1 MVPLLILLLALVLIV
16 FPIWAIV
23 SIVSLQRK
31 NEELERRIGAN
42 QAELETLR
50 QAARG
55 QIAASWPV
63 APVAVQPA
71 ARPMPAAATPIPPA
85 PPVITPPPPPVI
97 VTPSIPESKVRQE
110 PAPAVILSAAK
121 PANEPKPAPSQPRFD
136 WEQFTGTKLLAWTGG
151 AAAFLG
157 AAFFIK
163 YSFEHDLI
171 PPAVRVA
178 IGYAFALSL
187 ILGGMR
193 LARGRYAVT
202 AQTFCATGIVCLYAV
217 TFACSTIYNFAAFTP
232 LKTFALMAVI
242 TVAAFVLAVRLGAQV
257 VAVLGMLGGFLTP
270 VLLSTGR
277 DNPFGLFGYI
287 ALLDVGLVALALH
300 QRWLFLVPLGA
311 AGTIAMQIG
320 WAVKFLNPAKAPT
333 AMVVSLVFCAIFLA
347 AHVIGQ
353 RFRRAGPQLLWPA
366 IVLPCVAFVYALGFI
381 GYRSVAAQP
390 WMLFGFVFAADA
402 CLLVLAWLD
411 EESPHAHLVGGMAV
425 CALLATW
432 TATRLT
438 PELVSWALGLYLAL
452 GVVHTAFPLLLER
465 RRPGSTSTWW
475 GQLFPPLALGLML
488 LPMFKV
494 DAVSFVLWPC
504 VLVVDLLAIGL
515 AIFSGAVFAV
525 IVALVLTLIAT
536 ALWMLQTPTTLA
548 HESSLLLVVGGFA
561 AVFFA
566 GSVMLM
572 RRFTSAAADEG
583 SVPAGMKQLP
593 ALSALMPFMLLV
605 LMTQR
610 LPVTDPSGVFGLALL
625 LVLLCLGL
633 TRALRVTWL
642 PAWALAGVA
651 LVEYAWHAR
660 HFTPAQAGGPL
671 AWYVGFYALF
681 AVFPFVFRSRFAAV
695 TGPWAVAALSGIVAF
710 PLVYRIVERAWPN
723 DFMGMVPAL
732 FVLAPLASMAAVHRM
747 PESDDRSRLN
757 QVAWFG
763 AVALFFITAIP
774 PIQFERQWIT
784 LSWALE
790 GMALLWLFR
799 RVSHPGLR
807 VVGAALLVAAFVR
820 LALNPAVL
828 EYHVRSSTPIFNW
841 YLYTYGIVVACLFV
855 GGAMLAPPED
865 RACGIRVPP
874 LLNSLGT
881 VLAFLLL
888 NIEIADFFSV
898 PGARVLTFEFSGN
911 FARDMSY
918 TIAWSLFALGLL
930 LMSIWKRT
938 AAGRYAALA
947 LIGVA
952 VVKLF
957 FHDLARLG
965 ALHRIGALFAVA
977 IIAIVASLAYQRF
990 QPGRENRPGG

>member
-1 MVPLLILLLALVLIV
+1 
-16 FPIWAIV
+16 
-23 SIVSLQRK
+23 
-31 NEELERRIGAN
+31 
-42 QAELETLR
+42 
-50 QAARG
+50 
-55 QIAASWPV
+55 
-63 APVAVQPA
+63 
-71 ARPMPAAATPIPPA
+71 
-85 PPVITPPPPPVI
+85 
-97 VTPSIPESKVRQE
+97 
-110 PAPAVILSAAK
+110 
-121 PANEPKPAPSQPRFD
+121 
-136 WEQFTGTKLLAWTGG
+136 
-151 AAAFLG
+151 
-157 AAFFIK
+157 
-163 YSFEHDLI
+163 
-171 PPAVRVA
+171 
-178 IGYAFALSL
+178 
-187 ILGGMR
+187 
-193 LARGRYAVT
+193 
-202 AQTFCATGIVCLYAV
+202 
-217 TFACSTIYNFAAFTP
+217 
-232 LKTFALMAVI
+232 
-242 TVAAFVLAVRLGAQV
+242 
-257 VAVLGMLGGFLTP
+257 
-270 VLLSTGR
+270 
-277 DNPFGLFGYI
+277 
-287 ALLDVGLVALALH
+287 
-300 QRWLFLVPLGA
+300 
-311 AGTIAMQIG
+311 
-320 WAVKFLNPAKAPT
+320 
-333 AMVVSLVFCAIFLA
+333 
-347 AHVIGQ
+347 
-353 RFRRAGPQLLWPA
+353 
-366 IVLPCVAFVYALGFI
+366 
-381 GYRSVAAQP
+381 
-390 WMLFGFVFAADA
+390 
-402 CLLVLAWLD
+402 
-411 EESPHAHLVGGMAV
+411 
-425 CALLATW
+425 
-432 TATRLT
+432 
-438 PELVSWALGLYLAL
+438 
-452 GVVHTAFPLLLER
+452 
-465 RRPGSTSTWW
+465 
-475 GQLFPPLALGLML
+475 
-488 LPMFKV
+488 
-494 DAVSFVLWPC
+494 
-504 VLVVDLLAIGL
+504 
-515 AIFSGAVFAV
+515 
-525 IVALVLTLIAT
+525 
-536 ALWMLQTPTTLA
+536 
-548 HESSLLLVVGGFA
+548 
-561 AVFFA
+561 
-566 GSVMLM
+566 M
-572 RRFTSAAADEG
+572 RRFTSAAADAG

-633 TRALRVTWL
+633 TRALCVTWL

-841 YLYTYGIVVACLFV
+841 YLYTYGIVVTCLFV